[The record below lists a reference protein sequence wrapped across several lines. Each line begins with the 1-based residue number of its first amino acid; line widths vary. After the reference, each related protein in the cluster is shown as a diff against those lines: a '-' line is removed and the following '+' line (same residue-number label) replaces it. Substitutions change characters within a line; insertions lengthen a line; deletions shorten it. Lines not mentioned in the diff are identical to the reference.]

1 LTPPV
6 LSAENA
12 TAAQGRIGN
21 RRKGNA
27 HPTDDHFSRAPMP
40 NVENLKKQAKQLVRW
55 HRERNYSVAAR
66 IRAVLPRYHGVSDA
80 DILARPFTLAE
91 AQLLLAREAGFET
104 WAGLTSGAAAMSDT
118 AESLTPQP
126 MLNGAEPQLFVTDIR
141 ASCAYFDQTLGFST
155 VFTHGEP
162 PFYGQVIRD
171 EVRLNLRYVCEPVFV
186 GDVREREQLLAAAI
200 TVADVKALYA
210 EFSTR
215 GADFQQPLKRQPWG
229 AQQFVVRDPD
239 GNLILFGGQ

>member
-1 LTPPV
+1 
-6 LSAENA
+6 
-12 TAAQGRIGN
+12 
-21 RRKGNA
+21 
-27 HPTDDHFSRAPMP
+27 MP

-66 IRAVLPRYHGVSDA
+66 IRAVLPRYRGLSDA
-80 DILARPFTLAE
+80 DILARPFALGE

-118 AESLTPQP
+118 AESLTAQSI
-126 MLNGAEPQLFVTDIR
+126 LTGAEPQLFVADIK
-141 ASCAYFDQTLGFST
+141 ASCAFFEHTLGFST

-162 PFYGQVIRD
+162 PFYGQVMRD
-171 EVRLNLRYVCEPVFV
+171 QVRLNLRFVCEPVFIAE
-186 GDVREREQLLAAAI
+186 VREREQLLAAAI

-210 EFSTR
+210 EFSAR

-239 GNLILFGGQ
+239 GNLILFSGQ